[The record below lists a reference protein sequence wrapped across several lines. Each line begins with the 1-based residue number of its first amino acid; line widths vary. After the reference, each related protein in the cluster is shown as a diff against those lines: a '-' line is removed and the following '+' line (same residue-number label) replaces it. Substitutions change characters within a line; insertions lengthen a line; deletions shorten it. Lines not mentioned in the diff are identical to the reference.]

1 MGICSFALFKSGK
14 TENWSGKTENWS
26 GKLKTGVGKLK
37 TGVGKLKTGPENVFH
52 TFCLRL
58 KKNERK
64 SDSLTFVKNE
74 RFAQKTKE

>member
-1 MGICSFALFKSGK
+1 M
-14 TENWSGKTENWS
+14 
-26 GKLKTGVGKLK
+26 GKLKTGLGKLKTAVGKLKTGVGKVKTGVGKLK